1 MRCLNVRRD
10 ASRLRQQNREL
21 RCTLR
26 RNLGSI
32 LGDIRPLRTVISN
45 YLWIETRIM
54 SVTEQPSSAL
64 QFPALQPPRRYL
76 FGPGPSMVH
85 PRVYEALSKPIVG
98 HLDPYFIQV
107 MADVQQLLKT
117 AYGTSDG
124 ATLVISGTGSA
135 GMEAAV
141 TNFVE
146 PGAKL
151 TVFANGF
158 FSDRLT
164 EMAKRNGAHVV
175 RFEKPWGD
183 TFTDAEAKEFISR
196 EKPKVVAYVHAET
209 STGALQS
216 GNAICAAAHESGALV
231 IADCVTSLGGVP
243 VEFDHT
249 GIDIAYS
256 CTQKG
261 LSSPP
266 GLSPM
271 AMSPRAMEWLR
282 ARTTPSRS
290 WYLDLKLIHDY
301 STVSH
306 RYHHTAPISMFYALR
321 EALLV
326 INDEGIENRWE
337 RHRRSNRSF
346 VKGIEAMGLRM
357 HVPEEHRIATLN
369 TVCVPAGIDEAKV
382 RKRLLDGPGIE
393 IAGGFGPL
401 AGKVFRIGVMGPLAT
416 EDNVQFFLKEFKKA
430 LSAEGY
436 SI

>member
-1 MRCLNVRRD
+1 
-10 ASRLRQQNREL
+10 
-21 RCTLR
+21 
-26 RNLGSI
+26 
-32 LGDIRPLRTVISN
+32 
-45 YLWIETRIM
+45 
-54 SVTEQPSSAL
+54 
-64 QFPALQPPRRYL
+64 
-76 FGPGPSMVH
+76 MVH
-85 PRVYEALSKPIVG
+85 PRVYAALSKPIVG

-107 MADVQQLLKT
+107 MSDVQQLLKT
-117 AYGTSDG
+117 AFGTKDG

-141 TNFVE
+141 SNFVE
-146 PGAKL
+146 PGAKVG
-151 TVFANGF
+151 VFANGY

-164 EMAKRNGAHVV
+164 EMAKRNNADVV
-175 RFEKPWGD
+175 RFEKAWGE
-183 TFTDAEAKEFISR
+183 TYTDDEARAFIQR

-216 GNAICAAAHESGALV
+216 GQAICAAAHDAGALV

-243 VEFDHT
+243 VGFDKT
-249 GIDIAYS
+249 GMDVAYS

-261 LSSPP
+261 LSCPP

-271 AMSPRAMEWLR
+271 AISSRAMEWLR
-282 ARTTPSRS
+282 ARTTPVRS

-321 EALLV
+321 EALIV
-326 INDEGIENRWE
+326 IAEEGIENRWE
-337 RHRRSNRSF
+337 RHRRCNRLF
-346 VKGIEAMGLRM
+346 VQNIEAMGLRM
-357 HVPEEHRIATLN
+357 HVPAEHRIATLN
-369 TVCVPAGIDEAKV
+369 TVCVPNGVDEAKA
-382 RKRLLDGPGIE
+382 RKRLLDEPGIE

-430 LSAEGY
+430 LN
-436 SI
+436 

>member
-1 MRCLNVRRD
+1 MS
-10 ASRLRQQNREL
+10 AIEQQAPVA
-21 RCTLR
+21 
-26 RNLGSI
+26 NL
-32 LGDIRPLRTVISN
+32 LP
-45 YLWIETRIM
+45 
-54 SVTEQPSSAL
+54 P
-64 QFPALQPPRRYL
+64 LQPPRRYL

-107 MADVQQLLKT
+107 MGDVQQLLKM
-117 AYGTSDG
+117 AFGTNDA

-141 TNFVE
+141 ANFVE
-146 PGAKL
+146 PETKIA
-151 TVFANGF
+151 VFANGY

-164 EMAKRNGAHVV
+164 EMAKRQGANVV
-175 RFEKPWGD
+175 RFEKPWGA
-183 TFTDAEAKEFISR
+183 TFSDEEAIEFIGR

-216 GNAICAAAHESGALV
+216 GKSICAAAHDVGALT
-231 IADCVTSLGGVP
+231 IADCVTSLGGLP
-243 VEFDHT
+243 VDFDQT
-249 GIDIAYS
+249 AIDIAYS

-261 LSSPP
+261 LSCPP

-271 AMSPRAMEWLR
+271 AISSRAMEWLR
-282 ARTTPSRS
+282 ARTSAPRS

-326 INDEGIENRWE
+326 IAEEGIANRWE
-337 RHRRSNRSF
+337 RHRRSHKSF
-346 VKGIEAMGLRM
+346 VKQIEALGLRM
-357 HVPEEHRIATLN
+357 HVPEAYRIPTLN
-369 TVCVPAGIDEAKV
+369 TVRVPDGVDDAKV
-382 RKRLLDGPGIE
+382 RKHLLDEAGIE

-401 AGKVFRIGVMGPLAT
+401 AGKVFRIGVMGPLAS
-416 EDNVQFFLKEFKKA
+416 EENVQFFLKEFGKA
-430 LSAEGY
+430 LSAQGY
-436 SI
+436 SKA

>member
-1 MRCLNVRRD
+1 
-10 ASRLRQQNREL
+10 
-21 RCTLR
+21 
-26 RNLGSI
+26 
-32 LGDIRPLRTVISN
+32 
-45 YLWIETRIM
+45 M
-54 SVTEQPSSAL
+54 SAVEHQPVGL
-64 QFPALQPPRRYL
+64 QLPALQPPQRFL

-107 MADVQQLLKT
+107 MKDVQQLLKT
-117 AYGTSDG
+117 AYGTTDA

-141 TNFVE
+141 ANFAE
-146 PGAKL
+146 PEAKFA
-151 TVFANGF
+151 VFANGY
-158 FSDRLT
+158 FSDRIT
-164 EMAKRNGAHVV
+164 EMAKRQGANVV
-175 RFEKPWGD
+175 RFEKQWGE
-183 TFTDAEAKEFISR
+183 TFTDEEATEFIRR

-216 GNAICAAAHESGALV
+216 GRAICAAAHHAGALA

-243 VEFDHT
+243 VGFDST

-261 LSSPP
+261 LSCPP

-271 AMSPRAMEWLR
+271 AISSRAMEWLR
-282 ARTTPSRS
+282 ARTSPVRS

-321 EALLV
+321 EALLT
-326 INDEGIENRWE
+326 IAEEGIENRWE
-337 RHRRSNRSF
+337 RHRRCHAQF
-346 VKGIEAMGLRM
+346 VRGIEALGLHF
-357 HVPEEHRIATLN
+357 HVPAEHRIATLN
-369 TVCVPAGIDEAKV
+369 TVCVPNGVDEAKV
-382 RKRLLDGPGIE
+382 RRSLLEGPGIE

-401 AGKVFRIGVMGPLAT
+401 AGKIFRIGVMGPLAT
-416 EDNVQFFLKEFKKA
+416 EKNVEFFLTEFNKA
-430 LSAEGY
+430 LKAEG
-436 SI
+436 

>member
-1 MRCLNVRRD
+1 M
-10 ASRLRQQNREL
+10 
-21 RCTLR
+21 
-26 RNLGSI
+26 
-32 LGDIRPLRTVISN
+32 TVI
-45 YLWIETRIM
+45 
-54 SVTEQPSSAL
+54 EQANSAL
-64 QFPALQPPRRYL
+64 QYSALQPPHRYL

-98 HLDPYFIQV
+98 HLDAYFIQV
-107 MADVQQLLKT
+107 MADVQQLVKT
-117 AYGTSDG
+117 AYGTSGG

-141 TNFVE
+141 ANFVE
-146 PGAKL
+146 PGAKIA
-151 TVFANGF
+151 VFANGY

-164 EMAKRNGAHVV
+164 EMAKRHDANIV
-175 RFEKPWGD
+175 RFEKLWGE
-183 TFTDAEAKEFISR
+183 TYTDDEARDFIAR

-209 STGALQS
+209 STGALQA
-216 GNAICAAAHESGALV
+216 GRAICAAARDADALV
-231 IADCVTSLGGVP
+231 IGDCVTSLGGVP
-243 VEFDHT
+243 VEFDQT
-249 GIDIAYS
+249 GIDVAYS

-261 LSSPP
+261 LSCPP

-271 AMSPRAMEWLR
+271 AMSQRAMEFLR
-282 ARTTPSRS
+282 ARTTAPRS

-326 INDEGIENRWE
+326 IAQEGIENRWE
-337 RHRRSNRSF
+337 RHRRCHQSF

-357 HVPEEHRIATLN
+357 HVPEGFRIPTLN
-369 TVCVPAGIDEAKV
+369 TVRVPEGIDEAKV
-382 RKRLLDGPGIE
+382 RKRLIDDAGIE

-416 EDNVQFFLKEFKKA
+416 EENVQFFLKQFQKA
-430 LSAEGY
+430 LASEGY
-436 SI
+436 ST

>member
-1 MRCLNVRRD
+1 
-10 ASRLRQQNREL
+10 
-21 RCTLR
+21 
-26 RNLGSI
+26 
-32 LGDIRPLRTVISN
+32 
-45 YLWIETRIM
+45 M
-54 SVTEQPSSAL
+54 STIEQPAAL
-64 QFPALQPPRRYL
+64 QFPALAPPRRYL

-85 PRVYEALSKPIVG
+85 PRVYEALAKPIVG

-107 MADVQQLLKT
+107 MGDVQQLLKT
-117 AYGTSDG
+117 TYGTSDG

-135 GMEAAV
+135 GMEAAIA
-141 TNFVE
+141 NFVE
-146 PGAKL
+146 PGSKL
-151 TVFANGF
+151 AVFANGY

-164 EMAKRNGAHVV
+164 EMAKRNGANVV
-175 RFEKPWGD
+175 RFEKAWGE
-183 TFTDAEAKEFISR
+183 TYTDDEAKEFIAR

-216 GNAICAAAHESGALV
+216 GSAICAAAHDAGALV

-243 VEFDHT
+243 VEFDKT

-261 LSSPP
+261 LSCPP

-326 INDEGIENRWE
+326 IAEEGIENRWE
-337 RHRRSNRSF
+337 RHRRCHKAF
-346 VKGIEAMGLRM
+346 VKGIEAMGMRM
-357 HVPEEHRIATLN
+357 HVPEAHRIATLN
-369 TVCVPAGIDEAKV
+369 TVCVPEGVDEAKV
-382 RKRLLDGPGIE
+382 RKQLLNGPGIE

-416 EDNVQFFLKEFKKA
+416 EDNVQFFLKEFKQA
-430 LSAEGY
+430 LSA
-436 SI
+436 

>member
-1 MRCLNVRRD
+1 
-10 ASRLRQQNREL
+10 
-21 RCTLR
+21 
-26 RNLGSI
+26 
-32 LGDIRPLRTVISN
+32 
-45 YLWIETRIM
+45 M
-54 SVTEQPSSAL
+54 STIEQPTAL

-98 HLDPYFIQV
+98 HLDAYFIQV
-107 MADVQQLLKT
+107 MGDVQQLLKT
-117 AYGTSDG
+117 AYGTSNG

-141 TNFVE
+141 TNFVD
-146 PGAKL
+146 PGSKL
-151 TVFANGF
+151 AVFANGY

-164 EMAKRNGAHVV
+164 EMAKRQGANVV
-175 RFEKPWGD
+175 RFEKAWGE
-183 TFTDAEAKEFISR
+183 TYTDEEAAEFIKR
-196 EKPKVVAYVHAET
+196 EKPEVVAYVHAET

-216 GNAICAAAHESGALV
+216 GHAICAAAHDAGALV

-243 VEFDHT
+243 VEFDKT
-249 GIDIAYS
+249 GIDVAYS

-261 LSSPP
+261 LSCPP

-271 AMSPRAMEWLR
+271 AMSQRAMDFLR
-282 ARTTPSRS
+282 ARTTPTRS

-321 EALLV
+321 EALMV
-326 INDEGIENRWE
+326 INEEGIENRWE
-337 RHRRSNRSF
+337 RHRRCNRAF

-357 HVPEEHRIATLN
+357 HVPEAHRIATLN
-369 TVCVPAGIDEAKV
+369 TVCVPDGVDEAKV
-382 RKRLLDGPGIE
+382 RKQLLDGPGIE

-416 EDNVQFFLKEFKKA
+416 EDNVQFFLQEFKKA
-430 LSAEGY
+430 LSAGGY
-436 SI
+436 SV

>member
-1 MRCLNVRRD
+1 
-10 ASRLRQQNREL
+10 
-21 RCTLR
+21 
-26 RNLGSI
+26 
-32 LGDIRPLRTVISN
+32 
-45 YLWIETRIM
+45 
-54 SVTEQPSSAL
+54 
-64 QFPALQPPRRYL
+64 
-76 FGPGPSMVH
+76 MVH
-85 PRVYEALSKPIVG
+85 PRVYEALAKPIVG

-117 AYGTSDG
+117 TFGTNEG

-141 TNFVE
+141 ANFVE
-146 PGAKL
+146 PGSTLA
-151 TVFANGF
+151 VFANGY

-164 EMAKRNGAHVV
+164 EMARRNGANVV

-183 TFTDAEAKEFISR
+183 TFTDYEVREFISR

-209 STGALQS
+209 STGALQP
-216 GNAICAAAHESGALV
+216 GQAICAAAHDAGALV

-243 VEFDHT
+243 VEFDQT

-261 LSSPP
+261 LSCPP

-271 AMSPRAMEWLR
+271 AMSPGAMDWLR
-282 ARTTPSRS
+282 ARSTPSRS

-326 INDEGIENRWE
+326 IAEEGIENRWE
-337 RHRRSNRSF
+337 RHRRCHKSF

-369 TVCVPAGIDEAKV
+369 TVRVPEGVDEAKV

-416 EDNVQFFLKEFKKA
+416 DDNVQFFLKEFKKA
-430 LSAEGY
+430 LSA
-436 SI
+436 

>member
-1 MRCLNVRRD
+1 MS
-10 ASRLRQQNREL
+10 AIEQQV
-21 RCTLR
+21 
-26 RNLGSI
+26 
-32 LGDIRPLRTVISN
+32 PAV
-45 YLWIETRIM
+45 
-54 SVTEQPSSAL
+54 SS
-64 QFPALQPPRRYL
+64 FPALQPPRRYL

-107 MADVQQLLKT
+107 MGDVQQLVKM
-117 AYGTSDG
+117 AFGTRDG

-141 TNFVE
+141 ANFIE
-146 PGAKL
+146 PESKIA
-151 TVFANGF
+151 VFANGY

-164 EMAKRNGAHVV
+164 EMAKRHGADVV
-175 RFEKPWGD
+175 RCEKPWGE
-183 TFTDAEAKEFISR
+183 TFTDDEAREFIAR

-216 GNAICAAAHESGALV
+216 GSAICAAAHDAGALV

-243 VEFDHT
+243 VEFDRT
-249 GIDIAYS
+249 GIDVAYS

-261 LSSPP
+261 LSCPP

-282 ARTTPSRS
+282 GRTTPSRS

-326 INDEGIENRWE
+326 IAEEGIENRWE
-337 RHRRSNRSF
+337 RHRRCHQAF
-346 VKGIEAMGLRM
+346 VKGVEALGLRL
-357 HVPEEHRIATLN
+357 HVPEAHRIATLN
-369 TVCVPAGIDEAKV
+369 TVCVPKGVDEAKV
-382 RKRLLDGPGIE
+382 RKHLLDGPGIE

-416 EDNVQFFLKEFKKA
+416 EDNVQFFLKEFGKA
-430 LSAEGY
+430 LRAEGY
-436 SI
+436 SK